1 MKTILT
7 ETDPHTGLRR
17 EVQTDGRGMR
27 EVTVSDASATRQT
40 LDHLQRLRGDEQ
52 YAKQGIKEGWQHA
65 ASVPAEVWLQ
75 WKAEG
80 FDIFTAHPSEII
92 KRLRARDYER
102 LRATAG
108 RI

>member
-1 MKTILT
+1 MKTIHT

-17 EVQTDGRGMR
+17 EVQTDGRGVR
-27 EVTVSDASATRQT
+27 EVTSSNAATTQQT
-40 LDHLQRLRGDEQ
+40 LDHLQRLRSDES
-52 YAKQGIKEGWQHA
+52 YAKEGIREGWHHA

-75 WKAEG
+75 WKNEG

-92 KRLRARDYER
+92 KRLRAREYEK
-102 LRATAG
+102 LRATSG